1 MAGKRRRDV
10 VVTDEI
16 EPEGGPRSWLLPMV
30 ESAHS
35 AMIPREEAASRISAA
50 AERSAVRARIRG
62 RARAKGG
69 PPAAI
74 VSSLQPGLVGE
85 FLAAPERGFW
95 LSRMREYYA
104 RKGAAVGPVPAHG
117 PRAAAL
123 PAVPGAN
130 NWVPV
135 GPAVAAGG
143 QADGRPSIGGRTS
156 RFAIVAGGSRIYAA
170 TANGGVFRS
179 DDAGASWRSTMDG
192 FDLDPTSFASAS
204 LCCGAIAV
212 SVTDPDRVYVG
223 TGEGDTDALFTLRL
237 TNALPAYRGIGP
249 IRSDNGGGSWILEP
263 STPDLAGFDFFAL
276 AVDPD
281 DQDNVVGATNNGL
294 YQRTVSGGSVMWQ
307 RRRTGAHTSVV
318 VTRAAGV
325 TNFFAAMRG
334 GGVFRSSNG
343 TAWTALGSGFPT
355 SNVGRIA
362 LGVQSDNPNVLY
374 ALVANTSGGLQ
385 GVYRLDGMTGA
396 WTSISGAPAL
406 LPGSQGDY
414 DLCIAVDPANA
425 NRIYLGGDR
434 TSVSPFPGS
443 IHRCLVSA
451 AGAAYS
457 MTSTAIGSAAHA
469 DVHALDFPPG
479 DPTRLWAGTDGG
491 AFINLDPAGSGQ
503 FEPRNTGLS
512 SLCANYLGLS
522 ASEPAVMFC
531 GLQDNG
537 TIRYIGEEMW
547 RDVLFGDGGY
557 CVVHPT
563 DPFQV
568 LAYANGKVYR
578 TAVGGRDWGDWTQVI
593 APAWGIMAEPLVGA
607 PGSPR
612 VAFAAFTAAGAAAIY
627 VSDDFGQTW
636 PAVASPTITVPSG
649 SGGVFSM
656 VFASSTR
663 MYFGTT
669 AGRVFQADL
678 SGGAWTATRIDNAP
692 GGALG
697 LVALIAD
704 IAVDW
709 SDATLSSIYVCLGGS
724 GDARHVWHFTGTSW
738 QSRSGSGATS
748 LLDVEHNAILV
759 DPANPTNVYVGAD
772 LGVWLSTDSGGTW
785 TPLERGLPDAPVL
798 DLQLHA
804 GARLLRAATHGRG
817 VYEYRLDPPVLG
829 GVELYVRD
837 TFLDLGR
844 GDSTDGRLDPSVWPT
859 GPVWHWLSP
868 NIKVDAPTPA
878 GYQTP
883 TDQIDFLQFHETIVD
898 SSQGVETIGLPEVV
912 HNRLYALVHNRGP
925 LPEPAVQVMAAV
937 TNASTVL
944 KPLPPGYPA
953 DVQAGSPLSGTDWTT
968 LGVVTLTDL
977 RPGFP
982 QVAAFDLPSTM
993 LPIPASLPG
1002 QSHYCSVT
1010 LLHSASDPY
1019 TNTERIVDTLTVA
1032 DRKVAQKNLHIVQ
1045 FVGTPPPPE
1054 TTTGMWVR
1062 LDVGGHRFGR
1072 GTRDPRIDLQV
1083 DAAEFGGRLALVA
1096 PPALIGRDAIKAA
1109 KLATLPRGQLTKWLK
1124 QHRDD
1129 AVRLQREGKLS
1140 ERDLA
1145 RLLDA
1150 MTEVEKSPLL
1160 EIGGAKVTT
1169 LAQLRIRPGSTQTIF
1184 IRIDPPAK
1192 AKPGAE
1198 WRFSVIQR
1206 NSRTAEVQ
1214 GGAAYVVRVVEPF
1227 QRQ

>member
-1 MAGKRRRDV
+1 MAGKRRRNPTV
-10 VVTDEI
+10 LDEI
-16 EPEGGPRSWLLPMV
+16 EPEGGPRSWLVPMV

-35 AMIPREEAASRISAA
+35 AMIPREAADGRARAA
-50 AERSAVRARIRG
+50 AERAAVRANVRRSTTARPG
-62 RARAKGG
+62 RPKALA
-69 PPAAI
+69 
-74 VSSLQPGLVGE
+74 SSLQPGLARAV
-85 FLAAPERGFW
+85 LSTPERDFW

-104 RKGAAVGPVPAHG
+104 RKAATVGPMARG
-117 PRAAAL
+117 PRAPAM

-135 GPAVAAGG
+135 GPAVAARG

-156 RFAIVAGGSRIYAA
+156 RFAIAAGGSRIYAA

-179 DDAGASWRSTMDG
+179 DDGGGSWRSTMDG

-212 SVTDPDRVYVG
+212 SSTDPNRVYVG

-249 IRSDNGGGSWILEP
+249 IRSDNGGASWALEA

-276 AVDPD
+276 AVDPAD
-281 DQDNVVGATNNGL
+281 HDNVVAATNNGL
-294 YQRTVSGGSVMWQ
+294 YQRTVSGAVGTWQ
-307 RRRTGAHTSVV
+307 RRRSGAHTSVV
-318 VTRAAGV
+318 VARAGGV
-325 TNFFAAMRG
+325 TNFFAAPRG
-334 GGVFRSSNG
+334 GGVFRSTNG
-343 TAWTALGSGFPT
+343 STWSVLGAGFPT
-355 SNVGRIA
+355 ANVGRIA
-362 LGVQSDNPNVLY
+362 LGVQADNPNVLY
-374 ALVANTSGGLQ
+374 ALVANASGGLQ
-385 GVYRLDGMTGA
+385 GVYRLDGMSGS
-396 WTSISGAPAL
+396 WSSISGTPAL

-451 AGAAYS
+451 SGATYS

-469 DVHALDFPPG
+469 DVHTLDFPPG

-491 AFINLDPAGSGQ
+491 AFVNRDPAGVGQ
-503 FEPRNTGLS
+503 FEPRNTGLA

-537 TIRYIGEEMW
+537 TIRYIGEELW

-568 LAYANGKVYR
+568 LAYANGTVYR
-578 TAVGGRDWGDWTQVI
+578 TAIGGRDWGDWTQAI

-612 VAFAAFTAAGAAAIY
+612 VAFGAFTAAGVAGIY

-636 PAVASPTITVPSG
+636 PAVASPTITLPSG

-656 VFASSTR
+656 VFASPTR
-663 MYFGTT
+663 LYFGTT
-669 AGRVFQADL
+669 AGRVFRADL
-678 SGGAWTATRIDNAP
+678 SGGTWTATRIDNTA

-697 LVALIAD
+697 LVALISD

-724 GDARHVWHFTGTSW
+724 GDARHVWHFTGTAW

-748 LLDVEHNAILV
+748 LLDIEHNAILV

-772 LGVWLSTDSGGTW
+772 LGVWLSADSGGTW
-785 TPLERGLPDAPVL
+785 APLERGLPDAPVL

-844 GDSTDGRLDPSVWPT
+844 GGPTDGRSDPSIWPT
-859 GPVWHWLSP
+859 APVWHWLSP
-868 NIKVDAPTPA
+868 NIKVDAPTPG

-883 TDQIDFLQFHETIVD
+883 TNQIDFLQFHETIVD
-898 SSQGVETIGLPEVV
+898 GSHGVETIALPQVV
-912 HNRLYALVHNRGP
+912 HNRYYALVHNRGP
-925 LPEPAVQVMAAV
+925 LPEPTVQVMAAV

-944 KPLPPGYPA
+944 SPLPTGYTA
-953 DVQAGSPLSGTDWTT
+953 NVQAGTPLPGTDWTT

-982 QVAAFDLPSTM
+982 QVAAFDLPSTV
-993 LPIPASLPG
+993 LPVPASLPG
-1002 QSHYCSVT
+1002 QSHFCSLV

-1019 TNTERIVDTLTVA
+1019 TSTERIVDTLTVA
-1032 DRKVAQKNLHIVQ
+1032 ERKVAQKNLHVVQ
-1045 FVGTPPPPE
+1045 FVGTPPPPDA
-1054 TTTGMWVR
+1054 TTGMWVR
-1062 LDVGGHRFGR
+1062 LDVGGHLFGR
-1072 GTRDPRIDLQV
+1072 RTKDPRIDLEI
-1083 DAAEFGGRLALVA
+1083 DATGFDGRLALVG
-1096 PPALIGRDAIKAA
+1096 PPGLIGRDAIKAA
-1109 KLATLPRGQLTKWLK
+1109 KLTTLPRRQLTAWLK
-1124 QHRDD
+1124 QHRAD
-1129 AVRLQREGKLS
+1129 AVRLQQEGKLS

-1145 RLLDA
+1145 RLLAA
-1150 MTEVEKSPLL
+1150 MTQVEKSSLL
-1160 EIGGAKVTT
+1160 EIGGKKVTS
-1169 LAQLRIRPGSTQTIF
+1169 LAELPIRPGSTQTVF

-1192 AKPGAE
+1192 AKPGAV
-1198 WRFSVIQR
+1198 WPLSVVQR
-1206 NSRTAEVQ
+1206 NSRTGEVQ
-1214 GGAAYVVRVVEPF
+1214 GGAAYVVEVVAPF
-1227 QRQ
+1227 TPSR